1 MRWKPSDPEG
11 NGDSG
16 NTTLTFE
23 LDAFSWSAPDE
34 LDLAGR
40 FTGLDPADDHTP
52 ALVVYGGGETHR
64 LMALHEDTMWPPGD
78 GEPWRASFSWDQP
91 PTPVDAAE
99 LEIGELVVG
108 LPEPGAVT
116 PDASTLSLVEELTA
130 ADDDAEPDDAEPDDA
145 ELVEATATELV
156 ARPHDELAQEPTDR
170 LREQADLVVAR
181 EELRETRAAHAGSLE
196 DAKRVTAQ
204 LEDERRG
211 RAADAVRFREAIDA
225 LRQTAE
231 ETIAAEREELEDL
244 RAHFQAMARREDDTR
259 AQLDAAD
266 REVAELRSVHT
277 RVRELLES
285 IRETDGG
292 A

>member
-64 LMALHEDTMWPPGD
+64 LMALHENAMWPPAD
-78 GEPWRASFSWDQP
+78 GEPWRASFSWDEP

-108 LPEPGAVT
+108 LPEPGTGAPEAT
-116 PDASTLSLVEELTA
+116 MTLEVAEEATGP
-130 ADDDAEPDDAEPDDA
+130 DDDPGPDDG
-145 ELVEATATELV
+145 ELVEATATEMV
-156 ARPHDELAQEPTDR
+156 ERPEEELAPEPTDR

-181 EELRETRAAHAGSLE
+181 EELREARAAHAGAREELE
-196 DAKRVTAQ
+196 RVTAR

-211 RAADAVRFREAIDA
+211 RAADAVRFREAIDS
-225 LRQTAE
+225 LRLTAE
-231 ETIAAEREELEDL
+231 ETVAAEREELADL

-266 REVAELRSVHT
+266 REVAELRSVYA
-277 RVRELLES
+277 RVSDLLES

-292 A
+292 T